1 MVYSGEIMNEYE
13 RMKVVEDLISEGYSE
28 NQIAY
33 SFINTYLTG
42 KISLEDLILLL
53 ELVGINLSQDILDS
67 VNINEE
73 LEKVMYSLNNEIID
87 EQANN
92 MVESYRYMKYDDIEI
107 AKESIKSFYNNEIS
121 LNQLRYI
128 IVNIYP
134 EYDVNTL
141 DNIESI
147 EHIIKSKIN

>member
-1 MVYSGEIMNEYE
+1 MNDYE

-107 AKESIKSFYNNEIS
+107 AKESIKSFYNNEM
-121 LNQLRYI
+121 
-128 IVNIYP
+128 
-134 EYDVNTL
+134 
-141 DNIESI
+141 
-147 EHIIKSKIN
+147 